1 MAERFFVDEMKR
13 ISLKRRLDENDF
25 EKDVELFFPPVNQ
38 VVDGFAS
45 ALSEYLITIANQPV
59 KRKSKQP
66 SKD

>member
-45 ALSEYLITIANQPV
+45 ALSEYLITIAN
-59 KRKSKQP
+59 
-66 SKD
+66 